1 LALSAAATLWA
12 AWGGVALDLGAPP
25 SLHLH
30 TQAGLLI
37 ALALT
42 SGLTFSADPLFAAL
56 LLLRGAGPLCPELL
70 SVAGPG
76 LIFIAPLLA
85 LLAALRPARRSEA
98 EARRAAR
105 LSAAAVIL
113 LGGLTLTS
121 LGLLGAAITAVIL
134 IIDLDAPRP
143 SPLGLLPG
151 AGLGLAYA
159 LYAAATSV
167 TLPPLAAALTAA
179 LVLITLARGW
189 AWRPPSLALV
199 IALTLMAPLSTQLT
213 TRAATRWSRQ
223 HPPSQ
228 DRWGWRALW
237 RQSEPRPGA
246 PDAGP

>member
-1 LALSAAATLWA
+1 MHDLLRLSAPIIPLLGLLIERGGRGGLMIFGALPILAAGALNGALDPLNALLSAALCVLYGRRRDHLSAAA
-12 AWGGVALDLGAPP
+12 
-25 SLHLH
+25 
-30 TQAGLLI
+30 
-37 ALALT
+37 ALALL
-42 SGLTFSADPLFAAL
+42 GFHDPRL
-56 LLLRGAGPLCPELL
+56 LLAIG
-70 SVAGPG
+70 
-76 LIFIAPLLA
+76 
-85 LLAALRPARRSEA
+85 
-98 EARRAAR
+98 AAR